1 MSDEYIPIFT
11 DKYSGDMILLSRE
24 FENDLSKIYHIK
36 EYKDISEAP
45 STKYIE
51 DEDNRYRFSGI
62 EKDTNNL
69 IFVNMS
75 TGVILLISALTESTR
90 NKIAIYE
97 VTKDVSQLLMGAP
110 DSWCKKLD
118 WWLIRKIP
126 FDKGMFKVGHPY
138 RIRLKRCLE
147 YVYAFLTEMTY
158 DHMTFI
164 YYDDKAQKSKEITIT
179 DKKYD
184 KIQKGYWFQP
194 VDNFDMWVDWD
205 KDGVSPEKMKEFDKS
220 EEEEIL

>member
-1 MSDEYIPIFT
+1 MSDEYISIFT
-11 DKYSGDMILLSRE
+11 DRYTDDTILLSKT

-45 STKYIE
+45 ATKYIE
-51 DEDNRYRFSGI
+51 AEDNMYRFAGI

-69 IFVNMS
+69 TFVDVS

-97 VTKDVSQLLMGAP
+97 VIKTPGQLLMGAS
-110 DSWCKKLD
+110 DLWCKKLD
-118 WWLIRKIP
+118 WWLIQKIP

-138 RIRLKRCLE
+138 RIRLKRCSE

-158 DHMTFI
+158 DHMKFI
-164 YYDDKAQKSKEITIT
+164 YYDDKTQKSKEITIT
-179 DKKYD
+179 DKKYN

-194 VDNFDMWVDWD
+194 VDNFDMWTEWN
-205 KDGVSPEKMKEFDKS
+205 KDGVSPEKMKDFDKT
-220 EEEEIL
+220 EEEML